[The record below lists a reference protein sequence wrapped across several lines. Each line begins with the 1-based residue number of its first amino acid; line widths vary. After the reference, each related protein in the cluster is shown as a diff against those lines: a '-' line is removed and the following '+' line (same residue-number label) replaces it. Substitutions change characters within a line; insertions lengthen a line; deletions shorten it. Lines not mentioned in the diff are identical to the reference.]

1 MQVVNTTGTSEART
15 ANGSSGA
22 TEYNLFFFSEIYK
35 RKVCAGKI
43 KDKIGKVSD
52 LIFRSSEP
60 YPEAVG
66 ILIEH
71 GWGKPTEFVPW
82 TQVSKIED
90 DAIFAARTDPSKP
103 FPPFVDQPGWIMVNE
118 HLMGK
123 TIYDLDGRRT
133 EVVNDVHLLSSA
145 GRMLLVHVDTSFNG
159 FLRKWGLGKVK
170 WVKDHLINWKYV
182 QPLSIEE
189 AQTKDAVQL
198 SITRKQIKEMPSEDV
213 ADALEELGREE
224 QQAVLSAL
232 DSGKAAEALIDA
244 EPRAQRQI
252 IANLRKERAK
262 TILQELS
269 VPQLATLFSVL
280 PHDHMTEMLDLLS
293 LDEAGKIKSMMEQEE
308 VKARSFIS
316 NEYVTVKRSRTV
328 GESLSSVRSSGKN
341 ADALSYIFVVND
353 DNQLAGVVDLRDMI
367 LARDDMKVEEIMV
380 SPPVSADDDDLRE
393 DLVAMFEKYRYR
405 MLPIV
410 DSKDHLLGVAYYNDI
425 MKGS

>member
-1 MQVVNTTGTSEART
+1 MP
-15 ANGSSGA
+15 NGPAGA
-22 TEYNLFFFSEIYK
+22 TEYHLFFFSELFK
-35 RKVCAGKI
+35 RNICIGQVR
-43 KDKIGKVSD
+43 DKIGKVSD
-52 LIFRSSEP
+52 LVFKNSEP
-60 YPEAVG
+60 YPEAAG

-71 GWGKPTEFVPW
+71 GWGKPNEFVPW
-82 TQVSKIED
+82 PQVTKID
-90 DAIFAARTDPSKP
+90 DDYVFVTKLEPGKP

-123 TIYDLDGRRT
+123 TIFDLDGRRT
-133 EVVNDVHLLSSA
+133 EVVNDVHLLYST

-159 FLRKWGLGKVK
+159 FLRKWGLGKMR
-170 WVKDHLINWKYV
+170 WIKDNLINWKYV

-189 AQTKDAVQL
+189 ALTKDAVQL
-198 SITRKQIKEMPSEDV
+198 SITRKQIKELPSEDV
-213 ADALEELGREE
+213 ADALEELDREE

-232 DSGKAAEALIDA
+232 DSEKAAEALIEA

-262 TILQELS
+262 SILQELS

-280 PHDHMTEMLDLLS
+280 PHDNVTEMLKLLS
-293 LDEAGKIKSMMEQEE
+293 ADEVVKIKAMLEQEE

-316 NEYVTVKRSRTV
+316 NEYVTTRKGASIRETIS
-328 GESLSSVRSSGKN
+328 GVRASGKS
-341 ADALSYIFVVND
+341 ADALSYIYVIND
-353 DNQLAGVVDLRDMI
+353 ENQLVGVVDLRDII
-367 LARDDMKVEEIMV
+367 LTEDNSKVDEIMV

-393 DLVAMFEKYRYR
+393 DVAAMFEKYRYR

-410 DSKDHLLGVAYYNDI
+410 DAKDHLLGVAYYNEV